1 MPKLSLEQRARIIGQ
16 LEAGVSAKEI
26 TCIFNVHK
34 TSVYR
39 LKEKFDRDG
48 TVKRRKG
55 SGRPRKT
62 SVHQDEDIVRLHEE
76 DRFRIPAETAS
87 DLNLGSNTIK
97 RRLKESGM
105 KARKAA
111 IKPRLKVQHRVARMQ
126 WAIEHRR
133 WTLADWSNVLF
144 TDEASFSLS
153 KRDNRVFCYRR
164 THERYL
170 DSTVRE
176 TINRGYGCV
185 SVWGAIIN
193 DRKLPLVRVEGRM
206 TGQVYVDT
214 ILENNVIPFVRDNP
228 NVIFQQDN
236 APPHSAGVTAQYL
249 TDQDITVL
257 EWPAVSPDMNCVE
270 NVWAL
275 LSRAIRKHRP
285 QPQTHDE
292 LFNILSAEWERIP
305 AAVVYSHTSSM
316 YRRVNAL
323 WRVDGGFTK
332 Y

>member
-55 SGRPRKT
+55 
-62 SVHQDEDIVRLHEE
+62 
-76 DRFRIPAETAS
+76 
-87 DLNLGSNTIK
+87 
-97 RRLKESGM
+97 
-105 KARKAA
+105 
-111 IKPRLKVQHRVARMQ
+111 
-126 WAIEHRR
+126 
-133 WTLADWSNVLF
+133 
-144 TDEASFSLS
+144 
-153 KRDNRVFCYRR
+153 
-164 THERYL
+164 
-170 DSTVRE
+170 
-176 TINRGYGCV
+176 
-185 SVWGAIIN
+185 
-193 DRKLPLVRVEGRM
+193 M
-206 TGQVYVDT
+206 TRQVYADT
-214 ILENNVIPFVRDNP
+214 ILENNLIPFVRDNP

-257 EWPAVSPDMNCVE
+257 EWAAVSPDMNCVE